1 MDIKQ
6 KKAKANTMY
15 PCMQIGKSGITAGL
29 IRELRTQL
37 KIKKIIKIKFMK
49 SFIEDKDKKEVAKE
63 LAKKLNSM
71 VISQI
76 GNVVV
81 LAKKDKAKNKAPK
94 KENN

>member
-6 KKAKANTMY
+6 KKAKANTLY

-29 IRELRTQL
+29 LRELRIQL
-37 KIKKIIKIKFMK
+37 KAKKIIKIKLMK
-49 SFIEDKDKKEVAKE
+49 SFIEEKDKKEVAKD
-63 LAKKLNSM
+63 LAKKLNSE
-71 VISQI
+71 VVSQI

-81 LAKKDKAKNKAPK
+81 LAKKEKAKKPK

>member
-6 KKAKANTMY
+6 KRAKANTLY

-29 IRELRTQL
+29 LRELSIQL
-37 KIKKIIKIKFMK
+37 KAKKIIKIKLMK
-49 SFIEDKDKKEVAKE
+49 SFIEEKDKKEVAKD
-63 LAKKLNSM
+63 LAKKLNSE
-71 VISQI
+71 VVSQI

-81 LAKKDKAKNKAPK
+81 LAKKEKAKKPK